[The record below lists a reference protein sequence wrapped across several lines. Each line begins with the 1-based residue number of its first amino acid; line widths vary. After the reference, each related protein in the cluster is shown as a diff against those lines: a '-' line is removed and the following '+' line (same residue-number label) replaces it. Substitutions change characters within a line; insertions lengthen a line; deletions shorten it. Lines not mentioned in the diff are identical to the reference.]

1 LEAPEFDDALDDDE
15 PARQGADDAGRAPAG
30 GQGDDEVT
38 AGESA
43 DVTEESDTDAA
54 DALFSVAV
62 PDR

>member
-1 LEAPEFDDALDDDE
+1 MSTYCRFSNPYAPEA
-15 PARQGADDAGRAPAG
+15 
-30 GQGDDEVT
+30 T

-43 DVTEESDTDAA
+43 DVTEEPDADTA